1 MNINISSTPTELGQ
15 RAASL
20 VARHLNEAIR
30 DSGEA
35 RLLVSTGSSQFET
48 LAALADSKVDWT
60 AVSVFH
66 LDEYI
71 GLDISH
77 PASFRKYLY
86 ERFINRIPVKA
97 FYPVDGTG
105 DVPENITMLSAEI
118 LKKTIDVGLIG
129 IGENAH
135 IAFNDPPADFAT
147 VSPYI
152 IVYLDERCKMQQ
164 VNEGWFPSLK
174 HVPATAISMSV
185 HQIMQCRV
193 IVSPVPHI
201 VKADAVAMT
210 LNNELTNLVPATML
224 KQHPDWHL
232 FLDTNSASKVVR
244 F

>member
-1 MNINISSTPTELGQ
+1 MNINISASPSELGKK
-15 RAASL
+15 AAAL
-20 VARHLNEAIR
+20 VAQKLNEAIR
-30 DSGEA
+30 ERGEA

-48 LAALADSKVDWT
+48 LAALAESNVDWSE
-60 AVSVFH
+60 VSVFH

-105 DVPENITMLSAEI
+105 DVAENISRLSVGI
-118 LKKTIDVGLIG
+118 LKKPVDVGLIG

-135 IAFNDPPADFAT
+135 IAFNDPPADFTT
-147 VSPYI
+147 VAPYI

-164 VNEGWFPSLK
+164 VSEGWFPSLE

-185 HQIMQCRV
+185 QQIMQCRI
-193 IVSPVPHI
+193 IVSSVPHS

-210 LNNELTNLVPATML
+210 LSHELTNLVPATML

-232 FLDTNSASKVVR
+232 FLDANSASKVVKQ
-244 F
+244 

>member
-1 MNINISSTPTELGQ
+1 MNINISATPTELGKN
-15 RAASL
+15 AAGL
-20 VARHLNEAIR
+20 VAQILNEAILER
-30 DSGEA
+30 GEA

-48 LAALADSKVDWT
+48 LAALAESNVDWT
-60 AVSVFH
+60 TVSVFH

-86 ERFINRIPVKA
+86 ERFINHIPVKA

-105 DVPENITMLSAEI
+105 DVAGNISRLSAEI
-118 LKKTIDVGLIG
+118 SKKPIDVGLIG

-174 HVPATAISMSV
+174 QVPATAISMSV
-185 HQIMQCRV
+185 RQIMQCRI
-193 IVSPVPHI
+193 IVSSVPHA
-201 VKADAVAMT
+201 VKAEAVAMT
-210 LNNELTNLVPATML
+210 LSNELTNIVPATML
-224 KQHPDWHL
+224 KQHPNWHL
-232 FLDTNSASKVVR
+232 FLDSNSASNVVKL
-244 F
+244 